1 MADLERAKIKVGF
14 IPIIDCAAIVLAEEL
29 GAYERQGLEVEIRR
43 EVSWANV
50 RDKLA
55 LGVLDASHILAPL
68 PLAQTLGI
76 DSVSVP
82 MINAM
87 TLEANGNALTLS
99 QRLWRGTAEIAP
111 QIKGSRAATSPRA
124 ATSH

>member
-1 MADLERAKIKVGF
+1 MADLEQPRIKVGF
-14 IPIIDCAAIVLAEEL
+14 IPIIDCAPIVLAEEL

-55 LGVLDASHILAPL
+55 LGKLDASHILSPL
-68 PLAQTLGI
+68 PLALTLGV

-82 MINAM
+82 VISAM
-87 TLEANGNALTLS
+87 KNKDANGRRGLLS
-99 QRLWRGTAEIAP
+99 G
-111 QIKGSRAATSPRA
+111 GN
-124 ATSH
+124 